1 MIGAKSKMG
10 KVPTRSTLIS
20 HNAAFNLILD
30 CSGQIHYATTLLR
43 PAAQG
48 VLLRARDAEIHALV
62 LLFFRIA
69 SIVIKKNGL
78 VVCSKPH
85 NNNNQ

>member
-1 MIGAKSKMG
+1 MSLMIGAKSEMR

-48 VLLRARDAEIHALV
+48 IVLRARDAEIHALV
-62 LLFFRIA
+62 LLFDRVA
-69 SIVIKKNGL
+69 
-78 VVCSKPH
+78 
-85 NNNNQ
+85 